1 MNVPMILQ
9 ALAPV
14 VRAFQELGISYHIG
28 GSVASSAYGIARATL
43 DVDLV
48 ADLPEHRIGPLVEH
62 LQGAYY
68 IDEDRVRDA
77 VKRRS
82 SFNIIHLTSMI
93 KVDVFVLRDRPHD
106 RVAFSRA
113 RVQCLD
119 EASPEQEYRI
129 ASPEDVIIAKLD
141 WFRQGGGVSERQ
153 WNDLLGV
160 LKVQRG
166 TLDMP
171 YLQQWAG
178 QLGLSELLR
187 QAMQDA
193 GYPTL

>member
-14 VRAFQELGISYHIG
+14 VRAFQELGISYHIR

-48 ADLPEHRIGPLVEH
+48 ADLPEHRIGPLVER

-68 IDEDRVRDA
+68 IDEDRVREA
-77 VKRRS
+77 VKGRS

-93 KVDVFVLRDRPHD
+93 KVDVFVLRDRSHD

-119 EASPEQEYRI
+119 EASPEHEYRV

-141 WFRQGGGVSERQ
+141 WYLQGGGVSERQ
-153 WNDLLGV
+153 WNDILGV

-193 GYPTL
+193 GYPAL